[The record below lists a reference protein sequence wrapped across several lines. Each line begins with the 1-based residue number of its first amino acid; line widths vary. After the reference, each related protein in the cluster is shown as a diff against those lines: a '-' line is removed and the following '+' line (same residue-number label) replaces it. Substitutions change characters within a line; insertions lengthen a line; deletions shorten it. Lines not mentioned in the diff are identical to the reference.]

1 MHFYF
6 KTTIV
11 EKKYWNLLILH
22 GHWEEH
28 CRWLACS
35 FKSCRIDKTQPNQ
48 QWKAWSKLN
57 KVNTFL
63 IEKLIIYPVYNKT
76 AIFFFKAKK
85 KLSKSSFAREGNK
98 KENTQKLL
106 PSLTAQI
113 TPESFK
119 NQASFFFS
127 YRRICTRHKQHFSKF
142 LYNVIYFIT
151 IWKLSLIRIN
161 KKEKEGKTDH
171 HGFWGH
177 LQASASLGCFVRV
190 IWVMDTKKGDSWVLS
205 QF

>member
-76 AIFFFKAKK
+76 AIFLKQKK
-85 KLSKSSFAREGNK
+85 NSQNLILRGKVTKRKTRRNYYHHWLLKLP
-98 KENTQKLL
+98 QKVLKIKL
-106 PSLTAQI
+106 P
-113 TPESFK
+113 
-119 NQASFFFS
+119 FFFS

-177 LQASASLGCFVRV
+177 LQASASLG
-190 IWVMDTKKGDSWVLS
+190 
-205 QF
+205 